1 MQIMHNAHICPSQ
14 IYEDCPAFLQPC
26 LYKADYRR
34 YQFFLDFVIQSKKA
48 IWDVWECK
56 KKDHES
62 LVADL
67 LRSVCWQR

>member
-34 YQFFLDFVIQSKKA
+34 YQFFSGLSHPIKEGNLGCLGMQ
-48 IWDVWECK
+48 

-67 LRSVCWQR
+67 LRSV